1 MKQETGNIAATIQSV
16 AKNGKVGSLFVKK
29 AETTFFIVENNAKTA
44 RWLVEA
50 DTGLA
55 FEPRGMAGLDMVA
68 NALVNSQHCNTQ
80 FEIKAVNT
88 STKWFEVC
96 YLYLP
101 LSVHNVSVY
110 EGVFSATK
118 LDFVDSKADL
128 PLTPAG
134 IIGLS
139 DDDVPNPTPA
149 RLWNVTGSIKN
160 DDKVYNRRVED
171 EFGVMEFNSNDGR
184 YRFTKS
190 AACKAFE
197 APLVGMQSVD
207 IRTDDIVTGLL
218 AAPSTTMSEVLENYT
233 RCHKRK
239 Q

>member
-1 MKQETGNIAATIQSV
+1 MKNETRNIAEKIQS
-16 AKNGKVGSLFVKK
+16 AARNGKVGALSVRK
-29 AETTFFIVENNAKTA
+29 AEATIFIVENNAKTA
-44 RWLVEA
+44 RWLIDAE
-50 DTGLA
+50 TGLGL
-55 FEPRGMAGLDMVA
+55 EPCNMAGLDMVA
-68 NALVNSQHCNTQ
+68 GALVNSQHSNAQ

-88 STKWFEVC
+88 VTKWYEVC

-128 PLTPAG
+128 PLSPAG
-134 IIGLS
+134 IIGLP
-139 DDDVPNPTPA
+139 DEDVPNPTPA
-149 RLWNVTGSIKN
+149 RLWNVTGSVRN

-190 AACKAFE
+190 AACKALE
-197 APLVGMQSVD
+197 APLVGMQSAD
-207 IRTDDIVTGLL
+207 IPTEDIMAGLM
-218 AAPSTTMSEVLENYT
+218 AAPETSLPEVLANHA
-233 RCHKRK
+233 RGHCRMR
-239 Q
+239 

>member
-1 MKQETGNIAATIQSV
+1 MKQETRNIAEIIQSA
-16 AKNGKVGSLFVKK
+16 AKNGKVGALFVKK
-29 AETTFFIVENNAKTA
+29 AETTFFIVENNSKTA
-44 RWLVEA
+44 RWLIDA

-68 NALVNSQHCNTQ
+68 GALVNSQHNNVQ

-88 STKWFEVC
+88 ITKWYEVC

-134 IIGLS
+134 IIGLA
-139 DDDVPNPTPA
+139 DEDVPNPTPP
-149 RLWNVTGSIKN
+149 RLWNVTGSTRN

-171 EFGVMEFNSNDGR
+171 EFGVMEFNSNNGKYR
-184 YRFTKS
+184 YTKS
-190 AACKAFE
+190 AACKVFE

-207 IRTDDIVTGLL
+207 IPTDDIVTGLL
-218 AAPSTTMSEVLENYT
+218 AAPSTTMSEVMEAYA
-233 RCHKRK
+233 RGHRRS